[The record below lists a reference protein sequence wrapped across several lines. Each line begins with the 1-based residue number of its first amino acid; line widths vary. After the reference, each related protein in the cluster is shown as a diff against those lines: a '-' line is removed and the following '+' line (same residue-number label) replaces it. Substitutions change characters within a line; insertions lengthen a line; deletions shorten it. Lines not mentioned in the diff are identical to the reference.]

1 MDNQSLFSKILFKL
15 GLAIVAIALV
25 DLVYIN
31 YWVLKQNQRGGEAE
45 SQNENR
51 KITDVSPT
59 PAISGTSS
67 PTPTATAAPAPTSP
81 PSTIVK
87 EKTVVET
94 QTVVQTAQKE
104 IFIPIGSGSTNSNS
118 YAVLSGAQVMID
130 TTKYSAIDSVK
141 FEANIW
147 VEGGNGRAYAEL
159 LNVTDNNPMIE
170 SLISS
175 PKGVGDFQ
183 SSGNVPIPS
192 GSKTYGIVAKTD
204 LVNFA
209 AHVDG
214 ARIKI
219 TLK

>member
-1 MDNQSLFSKILFKL
+1 MDNQSLFSKILFKI

-31 YWVLKQNQRGGEAE
+31 YLVLTQNQRVEESE
-45 SQNENR
+45 SQSEKR

-59 PAISGTSS
+59 PASS
-67 PTPTATAAPAPTSP
+67 SESSSTPTPAAIPTPTSP

-87 EKTVVET
+87 EQTVVEK

-104 IFIPIGSGSTNSNS
+104 IFIPIGSGSTNSNA
-118 YAVLSGAQVMID
+118 YAVLSGAQVTID
-130 TTKYSAIDSVK
+130 TTKYSEIDSVK

-147 VEGGNGRAYAEL
+147 VEGGNGRAYAQL

-175 PKGVGDFQ
+175 AKGAGDFQ